1 MHRGQ
6 PMRAMA
12 CLAKSLADSFRPR
25 SCGTRMPVQC
35 RTSGAFSCIDG
46 IRVPGCCCDGC
57 LAAAGSTVRWTD
69 QVPADRATARPEG
82 RGSICLA
89 GHPPEDEN
97 VRRGNVCVTTHLAA
111 HSPAFFRARGA
122 AALTRRLA
130 RWTGIVGQHWP
141 ACLPLECFHDRNH
154 R

>member
-1 MHRGQ
+1 MAALPRQEAPSAGRTRCRQTGQ
-6 PMRAMA
+6 PRG
-12 CLAKSLADSFRPR
+12 LK
-25 SCGTRMPVQC
+25 
-35 RTSGAFSCIDG
+35 
-46 IRVPGCCCDGC
+46 
-57 LAAAGSTVRWTD
+57 AGVAS
-69 QVPADRATARPEG
+69 A
-82 RGSICLA
+82 LA